1 MLNTTTEFDPVTVL
15 SEQLSWHFENRARPR
30 LDGLTDEELHR
41 EPLVDCW
48 GVRRRS
54 SPEQKGSGDWTI
66 DFGHPAPDPAPVT
79 TIGWRL
85 AHVIVG
91 VLGARAASHF
101 DATFSWGIADY
112 DAWPYAG
119 TADEALAQLD
129 ATYAAWSGGVRG
141 LTVDDLH
148 RRVGPA
154 EGPWAEHSMGELV
167 AHINREAIHHLAE
180 IALLRD
186 LYAHR

>member
-1 MLNTTTEFDPVTVL
+1 MLTTTTDFDPLTVL
-15 SEQLSWHFENRARPR
+15 SEQLIWHFEGQARPR
-30 LDGLTDEELHR
+30 LDGLTDEELHW
-41 EPLVDCW
+41 EPAPDCW

-54 SPEQKGSGDWTI
+54 SPDQHGTGGWTI
-66 DFGHPAPDPAPVT
+66 DFSVPVPEPAPVT

-91 VLGARAASHF
+91 VFGTRAASHF
-101 DATFSWGIADY
+101 DAQFSWGTADY
-112 DAWPYAG
+112 DSWPYAG
-119 TADEALAQLD
+119 TADDALAQLD
-129 ATYAAWSGGVRG
+129 ATHAAWSSGVRS
-141 LTVDDLH
+141 LTLEDLS
-148 RRVGPA
+148 RQVGPA

-186 LYAHR
+186 LYLRR